1 MWNHSHRIIR
11 ESGHFFF
18 WYYRYCNITFVIFII
33 FLSNITSI
41 IFILF
46 ISGLVRFILI
56 HCAHTQLGLPPAGI
70 TSGLF
75 HIKVNYLSL
84 VSCLS
89 ISSFSATS
97 SDYVFLIRASNK
109 ALPKNRFTFK
119 ANYPPNL
126 LLVLILKPISVGM
139 VWQVCL

>member
-1 MWNHSHRIIR
+1 MYLLSVCNHSHRMIR
-11 ESGHFFF
+11 QSGYFFF
-18 WYYRYCNITFVIFII
+18 WYYRYCNITFVIFIF
-33 FLSNITSI
+33 FLNNITCI

-56 HCAHTQLGLPPAGI
+56 HYVHTQLGLLPTGI

-97 SDYVFLIRASNK
+97 PDYVFLFRASNK
-109 ALPKNRFTFK
+109 ALPKNCFTFK
-119 ANYPPNL
+119 VHYLP
-126 LLVLILKPISVGM
+126 
-139 VWQVCL
+139 